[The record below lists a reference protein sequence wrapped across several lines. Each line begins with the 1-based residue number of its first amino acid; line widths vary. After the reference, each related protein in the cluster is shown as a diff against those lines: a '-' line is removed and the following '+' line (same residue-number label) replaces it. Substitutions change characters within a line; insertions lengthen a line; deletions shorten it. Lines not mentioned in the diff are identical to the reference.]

1 MQMLRLPPYLTHGY
15 SGGTENEPNNT
26 EGMQMELFSD
36 QPGDEG
42 LPGRERGLAMTAVM
56 MMTTMAVFDGS
67 MVNVALPQIA
77 RALNVTAGSAVWVSN
92 SYLLSAAMTLAIFA
106 ALAGRVGFRALFETG
121 LSVFTLASAG
131 CALSS
136 SLDMLIF
143 MRVLQGIGGAATL
156 SIGPA
161 ILRSVFPNRVL
172 GRILGLNAL
181 LIATSTAISP
191 VIAGSI
197 LSAMSWQ
204 WLFAINIPL
213 GIVAVILTLRVIP
226 GKTASSREPFDFA
239 GAILSAVALGALIMA
254 AGAFSRPEGGTYA
267 LSELTTAMTYG
278 LTAVVAG
285 VAFVW
290 RQRRAPKPLLPLS
303 MFASSRFSLA
313 ALTSLASF
321 VSQGITFVALPFLF
335 QSVYGYSAFY
345 SALLFTPWPIGIIL
359 AAPHA
364 GRLADRYPSAIIS
377 TVGLCLFAAGLVLL
391 AQLPDHAN
399 VWDIGLRSLLCGIGF
414 GCFQSPNNREM
425 LSNASRENSGY
436 ASGVLAI
443 MRTFGQ
449 CLGAAFVGIILSIY
463 VQSASDPLKSVMQEA
478 QAVRLSLWVAV
489 AATVLA
495 ILISVS
501 RLRNTGSLLHKAR

>member
-1 MQMLRLPPYLTHGY
+1 MA
-15 SGGTENEPNNT
+15 
-26 EGMQMELFSD
+26 LFTD

-42 LPGRERGLAMTAVM
+42 LPGRERGLSMAAVM
-56 MMTTMAVFDGS
+56 TMTTMAVFDGS
-67 MVNVALPQIA
+67 MVNIALPQIA
-77 RALNVTAGSAVWVSN
+77 RTLDVSAGATVWVSN
-92 SYLLSAAMTLAIFA
+92 GYLLSAAMTLAIFA
-106 ALAGRVGFRALFETG
+106 ALATRIGFRSLFALG
-121 LSVFTLASAG
+121 LTVFTLTSVG

-136 SLDMLIF
+136 SLDMLVT

-161 ILRSVFPNRVL
+161 ILRSVFPNRLL
-172 GRILGLNAL
+172 GRILGINAL
-181 LIATSTAISP
+181 LIGTSTAVAP
-191 VIAGSI
+191 VLGGTI

-213 GIVAVILTLRVIP
+213 GIIAVILTLRVIP
-226 GKTASSREPFDFA
+226 HNPAKTREPFDFA
-239 GAILSAVALGALIMA
+239 GAFLSAVTLGALIMA
-254 AGAFSRPEGGTYA
+254 ADAFSHPGNGD
-267 LSELTTAMTYG
+267 LMTAVIYG
-278 LTAVVAG
+278 LTAILAG
-285 VAFVW
+285 LAFIW
-290 RQRRAPKPLLPLS
+290 RQRRAPKPLLPLG

-335 QSVYGYSAFY
+335 QSVYGYSAFV

-364 GRLADRYPSAIIS
+364 GRLADRYPAAIIS
-377 TVGLCLFAAGLVLL
+377 TVGLSVFAIGLVLL
-391 AQLPDHAN
+391 AQLPENPQA
-399 VWDIGLRSLLCGIGF
+399 WDIGVRSLICGIGF

-449 CLGAAFVGIILSIY
+449 CLGAAVVGVMLSIM
-463 VQSASDPLKSVMQEA
+463 ASRGAMQEGH
-478 QAVRLSLWVAV
+478 AVQLSLWIAV
-489 AATVLA
+489 TATVLA
-495 ILISVS
+495 IAISVS
-501 RLRNTGSLLHKAR
+501 RLGSLRTHVQEQK

>member
-92 SYLLSAAMTLAIFA
+92 GYLLSAAMTLAIFA
-106 ALAGRVGFRALFETG
+106 ALAGRVGFRALFATG
-121 LSVFTLASAG
+121 LGVFTLASVG

-136 SLDMLIF
+136 SLDMLII

-191 VIAGSI
+191 VIGGTI

-254 AGAFSRPEGGTYA
+254 AGAFSRPEGDTYA

-364 GRLADRYPSAIIS
+364 GRLADRYPAAIIS
-377 TVGLCLFAAGLVLL
+377 TVGLSVFAIGLVLL
-391 AQLPDHAN
+391 AQLPENPQA
-399 VWDIGLRSLLCGIGF
+399 WDIGVRSLICGIGF

-449 CLGAAFVGIILSIY
+449 CLGAAVVGVMLSIM
-463 VQSASDPLKSVMQEA
+463 ASRGAMQEGH
-478 QAVRLSLWVAV
+478 AVQLSLWIAV
-489 AATVLA
+489 TATVLA
-495 ILISVS
+495 IAISVS
-501 RLRNTGSLLHKAR
+501 RLGSLRTHVQEQK